1 MLVAQAGITKINLI
15 LIYIEYV
22 YYYFFLIMAKK
33 VNS

>member
-22 YYYFFLIMAKK
+22 YIYFFNYGQKSK
-33 VNS
+33 